1 MISVH
6 KDQNK
11 SQAVRKVNLDI
22 GNKLLKK
29 SLSFL

>member
-1 MISVH
+1 MISAH

-11 SQAVRKVNLDI
+11 SQVVRQVNLDT